1 MYLIGAISASPHPA
15 GGSGSV
21 SESTEPVKS
30 AFKWFRGFGINK
42 PKGPQDPQT
51 REHDNEDIT
60 TSDVNPEHDPPGFRD
75 IFLGPDEDINTEV
88 GSTEESEDST
98 AEHAQNEDHEEDSP
112 EPKETTQ
119 RSSKLAGIKRKLE
132 IPKGYL
138 RKPKRTPQSLSTW
151 YLDPDTDNPKGPQ
164 DTQTQEQGDENITTP
179 NVGPGYD
186 SSDSTGAATGS
197 DEATN
202 TNVHWEEGDEG
213 SSSGQTQAEVHKG
226 SNQRSSKLSG
236 IKRKLKIPKGY
247 LHRPKETTQR
257 SSKLA
262 ESGQE
267 VMRLL
272 KRPKLPKLNTKFQ
285 NPIQLLM
292 PKKKNPIAFKD
303 PEDDDKVDMWDILSS
318 Q

>member
-1 MYLIGAISASPHPA
+1 MGLG
-15 GGSGSV
+15 
-21 SESTEPVKS
+21 
-30 AFKWFRGFGINK
+30 GFGINK

-119 RSSKLAGIKRKLE
+119 RSSNWLALKESSKF
-132 IPKGYL
+132 PKDTCANLKELHRVYL
-138 RKPKRTPQSLSTW
+138 H
-151 YLDPDTDNPKGPQ
+151 
-164 DTQTQEQGDENITTP
+164 
-179 NVGPGYD
+179 
-186 SSDSTGAATGS
+186 DSTGAATGS

-318 Q
+318 HNVGIIHRYEF